1 MNISPEKIVLIAA
14 IIALDI
20 ADGKS
25 IEEINTYKNLFNAIS
40 CNLQTYCHQAGYI
53 DKKKK

>member
-1 MNISPEKIVLIAA
+1 MNICPEKIVLISA

-25 IEEINTYKNLFNAIS
+25 IDEINTYKNLFNAIS
-40 CNLQTYCHQAGYI
+40 CNLQTYCNHAGYI